1 MIAGFRS
8 LGGTSK
14 TCPHPAKTEDGSGW
28 NLALPRIRRERTKL
42 ARLANFKP
50 AKMPVKMEVG
60 QLCQLGQHFF
70 EECGDH
76 WISIFRWDFEDLS
89 SPCENRRRLGME
101 PRPPEDKAG
110 ADEVGQV
117 GQLQTCKKAYK
128 NGTWPTWPTF
138 FDGCVDRF
146 VSVLVGLEDST
157 APYEDRRRLGME
169 PRPPE
174 DKAGADEVG
183 QVGQLQTCKKGL

>member
-28 NLALPRIRRERTKL
+28 NLALPRIRLGRMKL
-42 ARLANFKP
+42 VKLANFKP
-50 AKMPVKMEVG
+50 AKRPIKMELG
-60 QLCQLGQHFF
+60 QLGQLFSMVALIDSFQFWWASKTRPHPTKTDD
-70 EECGDH
+70 GSG
-76 WISIFRWDFEDLS
+76 WNLALPRI
-89 SPCENRRRLGME
+89 RLGPMKLVKLANFK
-101 PRPPEDKAG
+101 PAKR
-110 ADEVGQV
+110 
-117 GQLQTCKKAYK
+117 AYK

-157 APYEDRRRLGME
+157 AHYRFSKFRF
-169 PRPPE
+169 
-174 DKAGADEVG
+174 
-183 QVGQLQTCKKGL
+183 GLSIVAQMP